1 MKSLREVKG
10 YLIGLSI
17 ILLSACITLPGHRE
31 VIKQDNYLF
40 TIKAPSKQVKK
51 EIQFNPEQTGII
63 FLPKNTSIELRVIE
77 NSDTHRL
84 NIKNAEASIDFKYS
98 LNGRTKDFGQDQQ
111 KWFAEL
117 LPQIISQSSL
127 K

>member
-1 MKSLREVKG
+1 M
-10 YLIGLSI
+10 YY
-17 ILLSACITLPGHRE
+17 ATWHRE
-31 VIKQDNYLF
+31 VIKQDNYF
-40 TIKAPSKQVKK
+40 VMIKAPNKQAKQQ
-51 EIQFNPEQTGII
+51 IQFNPEQTEII

-84 NIKNAEASIDFKYS
+84 NIKNAEASIDFNYS